1 LNSSVKHT
9 NIQVKKNED
18 TTNIR
23 TSLNITILSIHKND
37 SITRKRNSS
46 TSTLQWI
53 KYNRYLNI
61 ELK

>member
-23 TSLNITILSIHKND
+23 TSLKITILSIHKND